1 MSANTQNTQRS
12 NRKQAAFG
20 ATGKAVA
27 APARYAGAPVMS
39 ADVQEAPVS
48 VKELLDPTDQ
58 TLDTSGYLC
67 VAFVDVVGFSA
78 QMNADE
84 RGTFQRWTGMRE
96 EVVLP
101 LLARFGG
108 VLIKST
114 GDGILATFKNVVPAV
129 EWSVELQAAARQR
142 RQGMALRVSLNFC
155 KVMWDGVDLLG
166 NGVNVAARLQEHA
179 SPGGVILTQSV
190 QDAIEGHAA
199 FETVSLGPVGLRK
212 MGEVPAAYELKTD
225 GRHQGQQEK
234 KTHRPSIAV
243 MPFVNIGGQQHDDYL
258 AAGIV
263 EDIVVSLSG
272 HRDLTV
278 ISRSSTLAF
287 AHQPI
292 NPKEVGAVLGVR
304 YLITGTLRRA
314 SGRLRISAQLL
325 DTTTGQ
331 QLASLRRDF
340 EAKDMFSV
348 QDEIVET
355 ALVSL
360 LPEMQSAERRRAM
373 RKWPASL
380 SGYDNYLKALDL
392 IGSLKHDQ
400 FDNARTHLERAIEID
415 HSFSSS
421 LAWAARWYSLRIGQ
435 GWSEDPAADSAKAEQ
450 LSLRAMR
457 CDENNALALA
467 TYGHV
472 RSYLFGEFE
481 QALHYFD
488 RAKDAN
494 PNSSTAHLLTSVTLS
509 SLGRNEEAIASAE
522 RALRLS
528 PFDQWLFIHY
538 VFLGVVHYDAG
549 NYEQALTWLSRG
561 VAENDRYTTAL
572 RTMAVTQIA
581 LGDQAA
587 ARATIATLL
596 QKEPTFRLSNY
607 KNTRRL
613 YSDTKQAE
621 LFRIRLREAGAPE

>member
-1 MSANTQNTQRS
+1 MERENSRTGQSGCTAQTASELSARTGSLAARDDLFAPTHAVRPEALSQKPSPPTQE
-12 NRKQAAFG
+12 
-20 ATGKAVA
+20 V
-27 APARYAGAPVMS
+27 APVPD
-39 ADVQEAPVS
+39 AQV
-48 VKELLDPTDQ
+48 
-58 TLDTSGYLC
+58 C

-78 QMNADE
+78 QMNVDE

-101 LLARFGG
+101 LLLRFGG
-108 VLIKST
+108 KLIKST
-114 GDGILATFKNVVPAV
+114 GDGILATFTEALSAV
-129 EWSVELQAAARQR
+129 EWSAELQAKARQR
-142 RQGMALRVSLNFC
+142 RQGMALRVSLNYC
-155 KVMWDGVDLLG
+155 TVLWDGVDLLG

-179 SPGGVILTQSV
+179 APGGVILTQSV
-190 QDAIEGHAA
+190 EDALQGHAA
-199 FETVSLGPVGLRK
+199 FETVPLGPLRLRK
-212 MGEVPAAYELKTD
+212 LGEIPSAYELKTD
-225 GRHQGQQEK
+225 GRHQGRQGRQ
-234 KTHRPSIAV
+234 THRPSVAV
-243 MPFVNIGGQQHDDYL
+243 MPFVNIGGREEDDYL
-258 AAGIV
+258 AAGVV

-287 AHQPI
+287 AHQPT

-304 YLITGTLRRA
+304 YLITGTLRR
-314 SGRLRISAQLL
+314 SEGRLRISAQLL

-331 QLASLRRDF
+331 QLASLKRDF
-340 EAKDMFSV
+340 SAEDMFLV

-392 IGSLKHDQ
+392 IGSLKPQ
-400 FDNARTHLERAIEID
+400 PFEQARGHLERAIEID
-415 HSFSSS
+415 GSFSSS

-435 GWSEDPAADSAKAEQ
+435 GWSDDPAADSAKAAEY
-450 LSLRAMR
+450 SLRALR

-481 QALHYFD
+481 LAMQYFD
-488 RAKDAN
+488 RARQAN
-494 PNSSTAHLLTSVTLS
+494 PNSSTAHLLASVTLS
-509 SLGRNEEAIASAE
+509 SLGRNEEAVAGAE

-549 NYEQALTWLSRG
+549 NFEQALSWLSRG
-561 VAENDRYTTAL
+561 LAENDRYTTGL
-572 RTMAVTQIA
+572 RTMAVTQVA
-581 LGDQAA
+581 LGKEDAA
-587 ARATIATLL
+587 QQTVAKLL
-596 QKEPTFRLSNY
+596 QHEPNFCLSNY
-607 KNTRRL
+607 KDTRRL
-613 YSDTKQAE
+613 YRDPKQAE
-621 LFRIRLREAGAPE
+621 RFRQRLRAAGAPE

>member
-1 MSANTQNTQRS
+1 MRVGSENTQS
-12 NRKQAAFG
+12 NGSGQAATVVSGATRVKGLHRRRAQALSEDIKEAKAPVEGLLDQRDPILG
-20 ATGKAVA
+20 ATGH
-27 APARYAGAPVMS
+27 
-39 ADVQEAPVS
+39 
-48 VKELLDPTDQ
+48 
-58 TLDTSGYLC
+58 LC

-84 RGTFQRWTGMRE
+84 RGTFKRWTGMRE
-96 EVVLP
+96 EMVLP

-108 VLIKST
+108 RLIKST
-114 GDGILATFKNVVPAV
+114 GDGILAVFEEAVPAV
-129 EWSVELQAAARQR
+129 EWSVELQALARQR
-142 RQGMALRVSLNFC
+142 RQGMALRVSLNYC
-155 KVMWDGVDLLG
+155 KVLWDGFDLLG

-179 SPGGVILTQSV
+179 APGGVILTQSV
-190 QDAIEGHAA
+190 QDAIDGLPA
-199 FETVSLGPVGLRK
+199 FETVALGPVNLRK
-212 MGEVPAAYELKTD
+212 MGEIPSAYELKTD
-225 GRHQGQQEK
+225 GRHQGQQEA

-243 MPFVNIGGQQHDDYL
+243 MPFVNIGGQQEDDYL
-258 AAGIV
+258 AAGVV

-314 SGRLRISAQLL
+314 AERLRISAQLL

-355 ALVSL
+355 ALVKL

-392 IGSLKHDQ
+392 IGSLKTDD
-400 FDNARTHLERAIEID
+400 FDTARVHLERAIEID
-415 HSFSSS
+415 RTFSSS

-435 GWSEDPAADSAKAEQ
+435 GWSDDPAGDSAKAEE
-450 LSLRAMR
+450 LSLRALR

-481 QALHYFD
+481 HAMQYFD
-488 RAKDAN
+488 RARNAN
-494 PNSSTAHLLTSVTLS
+494 PNSSIVHLLASVTLS
-509 SLGRNEEAIASAE
+509 SLGRNKEAIQSAE

-549 NYEQALTWLSRG
+549 HFEQALTWLSRG
-561 VAENDRYTTAL
+561 LAENDRYTTAL
-572 RTMAVTQIA
+572 RTMAVTQVA
-581 LGDQAA
+581 LGHEEA
-587 ARATIATLL
+587 ARATVAKLL
-596 QKEPTFRLSNY
+596 RSEPKFRLSNY
-607 KNTRRL
+607 KDTRRL
-613 YSDTKQAE
+613 YSDARQAE
-621 LFRIRLREAGAPE
+621 LFRQRLQAAGAPE

>member
-1 MSANTQNTQRS
+1 MRVIIQNTQSSSREKAGTVLPDDAQNAS
-12 NRKQAAFG
+12 LWNAGIRVTSGEVQNAAGPAEGRLGSQGRK
-20 ATGKAVA
+20 
-27 APARYAGAPVMS
+27 
-39 ADVQEAPVS
+39 
-48 VKELLDPTDQ
+48 LDA
-58 TLDTSGYLC
+58 SGYLC

-108 VLIKST
+108 ALVKST
-114 GDGILATFKNVVPAV
+114 GDGILATFEEVLPAV

-142 RQGMALRVSLNFC
+142 RQGMALRVSLNYC
-155 KVMWDGVDLLG
+155 KVLWDGVDLLG

-179 SPGGVILTQSV
+179 APGGVILTQSV
-190 QDAIEGHAA
+190 QDAIDGHAA

-212 MGEVPAAYELKTD
+212 MGEVPSVYELKTD

-234 KTHRPSIAV
+234 QTHRPSIAV
-243 MPFVNIGGQQHDDYL
+243 MPFVNIGGQQQDDYL

-292 NPKEVGAVLGVR
+292 NPKEVGAVLGAR

-314 SGRLRISAQLL
+314 SDRLRISAQLL

-331 QLASLRRDF
+331 QIASLRRDF
-340 EAKDMFSV
+340 KAKDMFSV

-392 IGSLKHDQ
+392 IGSLKLEQ
-400 FDNARTHLERAIEID
+400 FDDARTHLERAIEID

-435 GWSEDPAADSAKAEQ
+435 GWSDDPAADSVKAEEF
-450 LSLRAMR
+450 SLRALR

-481 QALHYFD
+481 QAMHYFE

-494 PNSSTAHLLTSVTLS
+494 PNSSTTHLLASVTLS

-549 NYEQALTWLSRG
+549 NFEQALTWLSRG

-572 RTMAVTQIA
+572 RTMAVTQVA
-581 LGDQAA
+581 LGDHGAA
-587 ARATIATLL
+587 HATIAKLL

-607 KNTRRL
+607 RNTRRL
-613 YSDTKQAE
+613 YSDANQAD
-621 LFRIRLREAGAPE
+621 LFRVRLREAGAPE